1 MTRRR
6 HAWPRFNAHP
16 ENQPVK
22 SRFEL
27 QWARLLKKP
36 LSSSSTALASAPS
49 SSEEGLPLSRR
60 ATRARVHVVV
70 RRNRNNPDL
79 GDEQMRTVPITI
91 MGAESLLTDR
101 HETPRPETKKAK

>member
-36 LSSSSTALASAPS
+36 LSSSSTAVAVTLTTA
-49 SSEEGLPLSRR
+49 
-60 ATRARVHVVV
+60 
-70 RRNRNNPDL
+70 
-79 GDEQMRTVPITI
+79 
-91 MGAESLLTDR
+91 GAK
-101 HETPRPETKKAK
+101 P